1 MRARCR
7 KPPPFPGTVLEVQA
21 TRKLRHQPARVHR
34 RSGIFSEQALHS
46 TLQPGNNRGPKTKIA
61 GSLPNQAA
69 PFLIPY
75 QIARKRPHLKVH
87 QIVRAFA
94 GKYDAAI
101 GGDGAKLVKQAS
113 KEWIANRFGRPY
125 FWGV

>member
-1 MRARCR
+1 MRAGCR
-7 KPPPFPGTVLEVQA
+7 KLAPFPGAVLEVQA
-21 TRKLRHQPARVHR
+21 RPNLRPQPARVRR

-46 TLQPGNNRGPKTKIA
+46 ALQPGNNRGPKPKIA
-61 GSLPNQAA
+61 GSFPNQVA

-87 QIVRAFA
+87 QIVGAFA